1 MSPVDQFRKAY
12 PIVVRATFDAYLSG
26 SMNFQIYAETVIAL
40 DFAIQT
46 ELEFVEDAT

>member
-1 MSPVDQFRKAY
+1 MSPIDQFRKAY
-12 PIVVRATFDAYLSG
+12 PIVLRATFDAYLKHSA
-26 SMNFQIYAETVIAL
+26 NFQIYAETVIAL